1 MSVSAAFQLAVGANR
16 YRNPNYSSQRLR
28 AEQEH
33 TVQGPGREIPTMS
46 VLFFV
51 DFFLFASECV
61 AADKGAAC
69 QPFLCAV
76 RKCTRR
82 GVREGDQYRS

>member
-1 MSVSAAFQLAVGANR
+1 
-16 YRNPNYSSQRLR
+16 
-28 AEQEH
+28 
-33 TVQGPGREIPTMS
+33 MS

-51 DFFLFASECV
+51 DFFLFASECA

-82 GVREGDQYRS
+82 GVREGDQYRSYQETQAALRISTS